1 MSQENNQKISLLEK
15 WNNQMK
21 LIQDKTGIKGIYV
34 VIGFII
40 SLILVYLN
48 IFDTII
54 TNLLG
59 TLYPA
64 FWTIKSIEN
73 NDLIE
78 QQNWLTYWAV
88 FSFFILLDM
97 LSPIIIKFIPFYFIM
112 KIMFLIW
119 LFMPGTHGCQ
129 IIYKLIVKKIF
140 RKYEERV
147 DNVIHSVE
155 EAINEKI
162 NNNDNINNDN
172 INNSKLLKKK
182 SKLSKLNSKINTEIS
197 MDDAIKAAKEMEDKK
212 EENQKKDEDKDKQE
226 KNNQHDNEKE
236 HNE

>member
-34 VIGFII
+34 VIGLII

-78 QQNWLTYWAV
+78 QKNWLTYWAV

-97 LSPIIIKFIPFYFIM
+97 LSPIIIKFIPFYFVM

-119 LFMPGTHGCQ
+119 LFMPGTHGCKF
-129 IIYKLIVKKIF
+129 IYNLIVKKIF
-140 RKYEERV
+140 RKYEDKV
-147 DNVIHSVE
+147 DNVFQKVG
-155 EAINEKI
+155 EAINE
-162 NNNDNINNDN
+162 NINNEE
-172 INNSKLLKKK
+172 NNKKKKKK
-182 SKLSKLNSKINTEIS
+182 SKLSKLTSGINAELDMDAAIRAGQEI
-197 MDDAIKAAKEMEDKK
+197 
-212 EENQKKDEDKDKQE
+212 
-226 KNNQHDNEKE
+226 EKE
-236 HNE
+236 KENGDVKAHNE